1 MESTRS
7 FSRTQGYSRDGHS
20 HDGHSHD
27 GRLSPP
33 LSLPSLPSTASLAS
47 LSSSEPSEAG
57 PEKERSSSMKVASG
71 LPRNITP
78 PQSSP
83 VTSSQLRH
91 HSSNFTPRS
100 YSPSPV
106 SPAAI
111 SPAST
116 SLWYP
121 NNSEVSRHSSSNT
134 IVASTPEL
142 RRHSINTWRAGVST
156 SQPLKIPTRRSSML
170 ASTYPITAASR
181 SSMANSSATMR
192 DSIHTSSSPTP
203 RGAIPTDPSYPL
215 RRSIPTA
222 SSLTPRG
229 SRSADPSRTLRPAVP
244 SPTPHRQIP
253 TRSPTSRRLPTTT
266 SRRMEGGSREAH
278 RDVSR
283 RYHRHTIHSP
293 QMARTNRSLGDNSR
307 PASATAVN
315 RLSVPEPLSKL
326 QNDSR
331 RLDMGSFPDVRHT
344 LERYNFTR
352 ATGTAT
358 QLNQRTHRLSASIGS
373 SPSLSSVVA
382 AQTSTIE
389 AQATVIALQRGQIL
403 ELERD
408 AKTMALGF
416 QQRTF
421 DLEDMQSERNYW
433 RHMAEMWHDRCE
445 ALCTRHGI

>member
-1 MESTRS
+1 MESKRS
-7 FSRTQGYSRDGHS
+7 FSRTQGHS
-20 HDGHSHD
+20 HDGQSHD
-27 GRLSPP
+27 RRLSPP
-33 LSLPSLPSTASLAS
+33 LSLPSLPSPASLAS

-57 PEKERSSSMKVASG
+57 PEKESSSSMKVASG
-71 LPRNITP
+71 APRNITP

-83 VTSSQLRH
+83 ITPSQLRR
-91 HSSNFTPRS
+91 HSINFTPRS
-100 YSPSPV
+100 CSPSPV
-106 SPAAI
+106 SPATI

-121 NNSEVSRHSSSNT
+121 NSGEVSRDSSSNT
-134 IVASTPEL
+134 VVASTPEL

-156 SQPLKIPTRRSSML
+156 SQPLEIPTRRSSML
-170 ASTYPITAASR
+170 VSTYPMAGASR

-192 DSIHTSSSPTP
+192 GSIHTSSSPTP
-203 RGAIPTDPSYPL
+203 RGEIPTDPSYPL
-215 RRSIPTA
+215 RHSIPTA
-222 SSLTPRG
+222 SSLTSRG
-229 SRSADPSRTLRPAVP
+229 LRSADPSRTLRPAAP

-253 TRSPTSRRLPTTT
+253 TRSPTSRHLPTTT
-266 SRRMEGGSREAH
+266 SRQMEGGSREAH
-278 RDVSR
+278 RDASR
-283 RYHRHTIHSP
+283 RHHRHTIHSP
-293 QMARTNRSLGDNSR
+293 QMARPNRYLGRDNST
-307 PASATAVN
+307 PASATAVT
-315 RLSVPEPLSKL
+315 EPLSKL

-331 RLDMGSFPDVRHT
+331 RLDVRSFPDDRHT

-358 QLNQRTHRLSASIGS
+358 QLNQRSHKLSASMGS

-382 AQTSTIE
+382 AQTSKIE

-408 AKTMALGF
+408 AKTMALEF

-445 ALCTRHGI
+445 ALRTRDGI